1 LDTGST
7 NYDMKKRAE
16 DIRFNTQP
24 QGVFPVVNHRLPMPH
39 LENGYHEQDVTDF
52 DERTKKSVGDD
63 TSIDYTVEPEIDG
76 LAVALVYEKG
86 VLSVA
91 STRGDGLVGEN
102 VTANIRTLLSVPLTL
117 MESADGKPIPD
128 FFEVRAE
135 VYMETDKFEDLNR
148 VRIEK
153 GLPAYTNARN
163 AAVDSLRQLDP
174 RITAKRSLNLFCFGI
189 GEMSGPPFSTQYEL
203 MVALQQWGF
212 RVDRPH
218 IRVCATI
225 SEITDYYHHLE
236 EIRDQFP
243 FEIRGVVIKINS
255 LVLQAKLGQ
264 TSNCPRW
271 AFAFRF
277 KKN

>member
-1 LDTGST
+1 
-7 NYDMKKRAE
+7 MKKRLE
-16 DIRFNTQP
+16 DIQFITQP
-24 QGVFPVVNHRLPMPH
+24 QGAFSEVSHRLPMPR
-39 LENGYHEQDVTDF
+39 LENGYHDQDVTDF
-52 DERTKKSVGDD
+52 DERTKKFFGDD
-63 TSIDYTVEPEIDG
+63 TPIDYTVEPEIDG
-76 LAVALVYEKG
+76 LAVELVYEKG

-102 VTANIRTLLSVPLTL
+102 VTANIRTLLSVPLIL

-128 FFEVRAE
+128 LLEVRGE
-135 VYMETDKFEDLNR
+135 VYMETDKFADLNR
-148 VRIEK
+148 VRNEK
-153 GLPAYTNARN
+153 GFPAFTNARN

-174 RITAKRSLNLFCFGI
+174 RITAKRPLSMFCFGI

-203 MVALQQWGF
+203 MGVLQQWGF
-212 RVDRPH
+212 RVNRPH
-218 IRVCATI
+218 IRVCSTI

-243 FEIRGVVIKINS
+243 FEIDGVVIKVNS

-264 TSNCPRW
+264 TSNSPRW
-271 AFAFRF
+271 AIALRF